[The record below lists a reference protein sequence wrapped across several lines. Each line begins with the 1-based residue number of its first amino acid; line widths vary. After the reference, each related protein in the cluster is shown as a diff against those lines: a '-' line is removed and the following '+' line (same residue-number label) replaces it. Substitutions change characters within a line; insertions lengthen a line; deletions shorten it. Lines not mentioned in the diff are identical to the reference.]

1 MKEKALEFLNKDY
14 LLNVD
19 MIECIRRDICRILY
33 ASDKAVLIVADSGW
47 VHMLSCEDRE
57 LGLELIKT
65 HQPPWVVLHQM
76 DMREAVAGLG
86 YRIGDQCWQSAYTKT
101 TPMEE
106 TLADIRRLD
115 RRFLKRIADNYE
127 LADEEGIA
135 ALLDAGVIYGAF
147 AGGELAGFIGKHE
160 EGSVGLLFVFPE
172 FRRMG
177 IAEALE
183 RNYVNRELAEG
194 NVAYGQIFVGNTPS
208 RQLQEKLGM
217 DFSDKFICWCGK
229 SE

>member
-19 MIECIRRDICRILY
+19 MIECIRRNICRILY

-86 YRIGDQCWQSAYTKT
+86 YRIGDECWQSAYTKT

-127 LADEEGIA
+127 LADEGEIA

-147 AGGELAGFIGKHE
+147 AGGELAGFIGRHE

>member
-1 MKEKALEFLNKDY
+1 M
-14 LLNVD
+14 
-19 MIECIRRDICRILY
+19 
-33 ASDKAVLIVADSGW
+33 
-47 VHMLSCEDRE
+47 
-57 LGLELIKT
+57 
-65 HQPPWVVLHQM
+65 
-76 DMREAVAGLG
+76 
-86 YRIGDQCWQSAYTKT
+86 
-101 TPMEE
+101 
-106 TLADIRRLD
+106 
-115 RRFLKRIADNYE
+115 
-127 LADEEGIA
+127 
-135 ALLDAGVIYGAF
+135 LDAGVIYGAF

>member
-86 YRIGDQCWQSAYTKT
+86 YRIGDECWQSAYTKT

-127 LADEEGIA
+127 LADEEEIA

-229 SE
+229 SD

>member
-1 MKEKALEFLNKDY
+1 MKEKALEFLNKEY

-86 YRIGDQCWQSAYTKT
+86 YRIGDECWQSAYTKT

-127 LADEEGIA
+127 LADEEEIA

>member
-33 ASDKAVLIVADSGW
+33 ASDKAVLIVADSGR

-127 LADEEGIA
+127 LADEEEIA

>member
-86 YRIGDQCWQSAYTKT
+86 YRIGDECWQSAYTKT

-127 LADEEGIA
+127 LADEEEIA

-147 AGGELAGFIGKHE
+147 AGGELAGFIGRHE

>member
-86 YRIGDQCWQSAYTKT
+86 YRIGDECWQSAYTKT

-127 LADEEGIA
+127 LADEEEIA

-208 RQLQEKLGM
+208 RRLQEKLGM
-217 DFSDKFICWCGK
+217 EFSDKFICWCGK

>member
-86 YRIGDQCWQSAYTKT
+86 YRIGDECWQSAYTKT

-127 LADEEGIA
+127 LADEGEIA

-147 AGGELAGFIGKHE
+147 AGGDLAGFIGRHE
-160 EGSVGLLFVFPE
+160 EGSVGMLFVFPQ

>member
-19 MIECIRRDICRILY
+19 IIECIRRDICRILY

-86 YRIGDQCWQSAYTKT
+86 YRIGDECWQSAYTKT

>member
-19 MIECIRRDICRILY
+19 MIECIRRNICRILY

-86 YRIGDQCWQSAYTKT
+86 YRIGDECWQSAYTKT

-127 LADEEGIA
+127 LADEEEIA

-147 AGGELAGFIGKHE
+147 AGGELAGFIGRHE

>member
-127 LADEEGIA
+127 LADEEEIA

-147 AGGELAGFIGKHE
+147 AGGELAGFIGRHE

-183 RNYVNRELAEG
+183 RNYVNRELSEG

>member
-86 YRIGDQCWQSAYTKT
+86 YRIGDECWQSAYTKT

-115 RRFLKRIADNYE
+115 RRCLKRIADNYE
-127 LADEEGIA
+127 LADEEEIA

-147 AGGELAGFIGKHE
+147 AGGELAGFIGRHE

>member
-147 AGGELAGFIGKHE
+147 AGGELAGFIGRHE

>member
-86 YRIGDQCWQSAYTKT
+86 YRIGDECWQSAYTKT

-127 LADEEGIA
+127 LADEEEIA

-194 NVAYGQIFVGNTPS
+194 NVVYGQIFVGNTPS

>member
-86 YRIGDQCWQSAYTKT
+86 YRIGDECWQSAYTKT

-127 LADEEGIA
+127 LADEGEIA

>member
-86 YRIGDQCWQSAYTKT
+86 YRIGEQCWQSAYTKT

-115 RRFLKRIADNYE
+115 RRVLKRTADNYE
-127 LADEEGIA
+127 LAGEEEIA

-147 AGGELAGFIGKHE
+147 AGGELAGFIGRHE

>member
-19 MIECIRRDICRILY
+19 IIECIRRDICRILY

-86 YRIGDQCWQSAYTKT
+86 YRIGDECWQSAYTKT

-127 LADEEGIA
+127 LADEGEIA

>member
-86 YRIGDQCWQSAYTKT
+86 YRIGDECWQSAYTKT

-127 LADEEGIA
+127 LADEGEIA

-147 AGGELAGFIGKHE
+147 AGGELAGFIGRHE

-172 FRRMG
+172 FRRRG

-217 DFSDKFICWCGK
+217 DCSDKFICWCGK
-229 SE
+229 SK

>member
-86 YRIGDQCWQSAYTKT
+86 YRIGDECWQSAYTKT

-127 LADEEGIA
+127 LADEEEIA

-147 AGGELAGFIGKHE
+147 AGGDLAGFIGRHE
-160 EGSVGLLFVFPE
+160 EGSVGMLFVFPQ

>member
-127 LADEEGIA
+127 LADEEEIA

-147 AGGELAGFIGKHE
+147 AGGDLAGFIGKHE

>member
-1 MKEKALEFLNKDY
+1 MKEKALEFLNNDY

-19 MIECIRRDICRILY
+19 MIECIRRGICRILY

-47 VHMLSCEDRE
+47 VYMLSCEDRE

-86 YRIGDQCWQSAYTKT
+86 YRIGDECWQSAYTKT

-127 LADEEGIA
+127 LADEEEIA

>member
-47 VHMLSCEDRE
+47 VYMLSCEDRE

-86 YRIGDQCWQSAYTKT
+86 YRIGDECWQSAYTKT

-127 LADEEGIA
+127 LADEGEIA

-147 AGGELAGFIGKHE
+147 AGGELAGFIGRHE

>member
-33 ASDKAVLIVADSGW
+33 ASDKAVLIVADNDW
-47 VHMLSCEDRE
+47 VYMLSCEDRE

-127 LADEEGIA
+127 LADEEEIA

-147 AGGELAGFIGKHE
+147 AGGELAGFIGRHE

-183 RNYVNRELAEG
+183 RNYVNRELAQG
-194 NVAYGQIFVGNTPS
+194 NVPYGQIFVGNTPS

-217 DFSDKFICWCGK
+217 EFSDKFICWCGK

>member
-86 YRIGDQCWQSAYTKT
+86 YRIGDECWQSAYTKT

-127 LADEEGIA
+127 LADEEEIA

-183 RNYVNRELAEG
+183 RNYVNRELSEG

>member
-33 ASDKAVLIVADSGW
+33 ASDKAVLIVADSSW

-86 YRIGDQCWQSAYTKT
+86 YRIGDECWQSAYTKT

-127 LADEEGIA
+127 LADEEEIA

>member
-33 ASDKAVLIVADSGW
+33 ASDKAVLIVADNGW
-47 VHMLSCEDRE
+47 VYMLSCEDRE

-86 YRIGDQCWQSAYTKT
+86 YRIGDECWQSAYTKT

-127 LADEEGIA
+127 LADEEEIA

-147 AGGELAGFIGKHE
+147 AGGDLAGFIGRHE

>member
-127 LADEEGIA
+127 LADEGEIA

-183 RNYVNRELAEG
+183 RNYVNRELAAG

-217 DFSDKFICWCGK
+217 EFSEKFICWCGK

>member
-127 LADEEGIA
+127 LADEGEIA

-147 AGGELAGFIGKHE
+147 AGGELAGFIGRHE

>member
-19 MIECIRRDICRILY
+19 MIECIRRNICRILY

-127 LADEEGIA
+127 LADEEEIA

-147 AGGELAGFIGKHE
+147 AGGELAGFIGRHE

>member
-47 VHMLSCEDRE
+47 VYMLSCEDRE

>member
-33 ASDKAVLIVADSGW
+33 ASDKAVLIVADSGR
-47 VHMLSCEDRE
+47 VYMLSCEDRE

-86 YRIGDQCWQSAYTKT
+86 YRIGDECWQSAYTKT

-127 LADEEGIA
+127 LADEGEIA

-147 AGGELAGFIGKHE
+147 AGGELAGFIGRHE

-183 RNYVNRELAEG
+183 RNYVNRELAQG
-194 NVAYGQIFVGNTPS
+194 NVPYGQIFVGNEAS
-208 RQLQEKLGM
+208 RRLQEKLGM
-217 DFSDKFICWCGK
+217 DFSEKNICWCGK

>member
-33 ASDKAVLIVADSGW
+33 ASDKAVLIVADSGR
-47 VHMLSCEDRE
+47 VYMLSCEDRE

-86 YRIGDQCWQSAYTKT
+86 YRIGDECWQSAYTKT

-127 LADEEGIA
+127 LADEEEIA

>member
-86 YRIGDQCWQSAYTKT
+86 YRIGDECWQSAYTKT

-115 RRFLKRIADNYE
+115 RRCLKRIADNYE
-127 LADEEGIA
+127 LADEEEIA

-183 RNYVNRELAEG
+183 RNYVNRELAQG
-194 NVAYGQIFVGNTPS
+194 NVPYGQIFVGNTPS